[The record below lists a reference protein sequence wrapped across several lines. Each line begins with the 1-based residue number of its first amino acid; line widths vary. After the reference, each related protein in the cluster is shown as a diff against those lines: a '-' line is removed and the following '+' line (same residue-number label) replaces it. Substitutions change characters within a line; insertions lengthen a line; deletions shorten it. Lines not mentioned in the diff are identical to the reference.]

1 MNIVAKAD
9 CTHLKSSHISWVAG
23 VFKAILITFQVE
35 FEGISRREKEE
46 IKLVKVAINVFVFIK
61 THRNVVE
68 ILRMNRCH
76 RMLLGFFIE
85 FM

>member
-1 MNIVAKAD
+1 M
-9 CTHLKSSHISWVAG
+9 
-23 VFKAILITFQVE
+23 ITFQVE

-76 RMLLGFFIE
+76 RMLLGFLLE
-85 FM
+85 FMKVLVQVSLTLASYVKTSK